1 MTKSP
6 FNLFNLTDNIVHHI
20 YQNIPN
26 VGGMIRFR
34 LGTHELDLRIM
45 AKGNYEATLHFKLT
59 NPRVSNWYH
68 AGELNKTDLAN
79 KVKYELEKLNK

>member
-6 FNLFNLTDNIVHHI
+6 FNLFNLTDNLIHNI

-26 VGGMIRFR
+26 IGGMIRFK
-34 LGTHELDLRIM
+34 LGEHELDLRIM

-59 NPRVSNWYH
+59 NPRVPNWFH
-68 AGELNKTDLAN
+68 AGELDKLELAH
-79 KVKYELEKLNK
+79 KVKSELEKLNR